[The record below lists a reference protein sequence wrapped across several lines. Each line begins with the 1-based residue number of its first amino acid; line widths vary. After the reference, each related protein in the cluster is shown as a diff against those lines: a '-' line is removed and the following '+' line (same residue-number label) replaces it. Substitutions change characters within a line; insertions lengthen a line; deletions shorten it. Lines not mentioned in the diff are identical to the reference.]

1 MHGIQ
6 MYIYFFV
13 IYDNIILVFLI
24 NHKYQKMWMF
34 AKRLL
39 YLSNIHQIW
48 THFLMMFVRL
58 HLVTS
63 NFHGNRMNIFLP
75 FRSWKL
81 YGISK
86 ILTIHCYKK
95 LHPFWCSKNALTTI
109 VYMFSKYIDVV
120 FIYLDSIHCR
130 KSNFYI

>member
-1 MHGIQ
+1 
-6 MYIYFFV
+6 
-13 IYDNIILVFLI
+13 
-24 NHKYQKMWMF
+24 MF
-34 AKRLL
+34 AKKLL
-39 YLSNIHQIW
+39 YLSNIHPIW
-48 THFLMMFVRL
+48 THFRMMFVRL

-95 LHPFWCSKNALTTI
+95 LHPFWCSKNALTNI
-109 VYMFSKYIDVV
+109 VVMVGNYIDVV
-120 FIYLDSIHCR
+120 FIYMPKVQFLYLKNLENRVTIYILILPKLVHSDEM
-130 KSNFYI
+130 SNAKMGVCI